1 VRVRYQRGY
10 LRLGHR
16 RCGPDCWE
24 FLWWDREPTG
34 PRIRRKAII
43 GTIQQYPNVEDAWQA
58 SNGLRVSIN
67 EARNRQPEQAITV
80 ADLVDHYSATE
91 LAVDPVDGGKS
102 HATRTV
108 YREFLTRWVKPTWG
122 SLNIRDVRT
131 IAVERWLHQ
140 LLRKDGRPLAPS
152 TKAKTRNLM
161 SVLFNHAIRQ
171 EWLEQGRNPNL
182 LVRQSAKRQR
192 IPEWLE
198 PGEVRALLSQLDRCF
213 RVMVFLDAA
222 TGLRRSELLAL
233 KWGDVE
239 FDKLQIKVQRSIY
252 VNVVGNCKTEASKK
266 PVPMDPTLSAELWSW
281 KQHSSYSQPSDW
293 VLASPRTKGKAP
305 YWPDILLSRVVRPAV
320 ARAGIQK
327 HVGWH
332 TFRHSFSTMLIANGE
347 NVKVVQE
354 LMRHAN
360 CRCTLDIYSQAR
372 IQAKRDAQ
380 HRIIEMIVPQEREA
394 TGAKE
399 SSVLGN
405 NQATRMGLP

>member
-1 VRVRYQRGY
+1 MRVRYQRGY

-34 PRIRRKAII
+34 MRVRRKAVI

-67 EARNRQPEQAITV
+67 ETRNRQPEQAITV

-91 LAVDPVDGGKS
+91 LAGDPVDGGKS

-140 LLRKDGRPLAPS
+140 LLPKDGSPLAPS
-152 TKAKTRNLM
+152 TKAKIRNLM

-171 EWLEQGRNPNL
+171 EWLEQGRNPIL

-192 IPEWLE
+192 IPAWLE
-198 PGEVRALLSQLDRCF
+198 PEELRAILSQLDWCF

-239 FDKLQIKVQRSIY
+239 FDNLQIRVQRSIY
-252 VNVVGNCKTEASKK
+252 MNVVGDCKTEASKR
-266 PVPMDPTLSAELWSW
+266 PVPMDPILAAELRTW
-281 KQHSSYSQPSDW
+281 KQHSSYSQPYDW
-293 VLASPRTKGKAP
+293 VFASPRTNGKAP
-305 YWPDILLSRVVRPAV
+305 CWPDILLSRVVRPAV

-380 HRIIEMIVPQEREA
+380 HRIIEMNVPQEQEA
-394 TGAKE
+394 TRAKE
-399 SSVLGN
+399 SLVLGN
-405 NQATRMGLP
+405 KPLTGMALP